1 MPTSKQVRA
10 RQQRQMERVAEARV
24 IRARKM
30 RRNRIIWGS
39 IAGVALLGLIAAAA
53 GIQMNSDDG
62 KVNAAPPTTEA
73 QTTTTLRA
81 APKNCTALKD
91 KLPAGAPEFPLAAG
105 AAPTKLV
112 TKDIT
117 VGTGAEVTKTSKAKI
132 DYIGVNC
139 SGQIFDSSYNEGR
152 QPFDADM
159 KGGVIDGWLQGIPGM
174 KAGGVRILSIPP
186 ALAYGAAG
194 PPTPDPKIPPNEPLF
209 FLVKVNSVS

>member
-1 MPTSKQVRA
+1 MPPSKQVRA
-10 RQQRQMERVAEARV
+10 RQQRQMARVAEAHVARE
-24 IRARKM
+24 RAR

-39 IAGVALLGLIAAAA
+39 IAGVGILVLIGAAIVVQ
-53 GIQMNSDDG
+53 GNSDNS

-73 QTTTTLRA
+73 QPTTTLRA
-81 APKNCTALKD
+81 TPKNCTGLKD

-112 TKDIT
+112 TKDVT
-117 VGTGAEVTKTSKAKI
+117 VGNGAEVTKTSKAKV

-139 SGQIFDSSYNEGR
+139 SGQIFDTSFGK
-152 QPFDADM
+152 QPFEVSM
-159 KGGVIDGWLQGIPGM
+159 TGGVIDGWLQGIPGM

-186 ALAYGAAG
+186 ELAYKAAG
-194 PPTPDPKIPPNEPLF
+194 SGDKIPPNEPLF